1 MSNENS
7 ASYIYRF
14 LSVLRCFTPEQL
26 ELSTSEISRKVGLP
40 KTTTHRM
47 LTSLNKVGILNR
59 NVVTG
64 KYTIGPELYIIGSLY
79 LSATD
84 IIKAAEPVIK
94 TVNDLTGETVNMGIF
109 DKGNVTVVMKE
120 ESKYAFKFSLH
131 VGSVLPAYASA
142 MGKAFLSELTE
153 EEINEIY
160 PEEQLRQL
168 TPKTIITRTVL
179 KDELQQVKRKGVSF
193 NREGAHVGVEG
204 IGSVI
209 RDASGRVV
217 AAISISVPVF
227 RINDTSREQLA
238 KLMKTSASLISYRLG
253 YSDKDKPVRDIKQL
267 RSWFEQNITGA
278 IASTH

>member
-1 MSNENS
+1 MLQS
-7 ASYIYRF
+7 
-14 LSVLRCFTPEQL
+14 FTPEQL
-26 ELSTSEISRKVGLP
+26 ELSASEISRKVGLP

-94 TVNDLTGETVNMGIF
+94 TVNDLTSETVNMGIF

-142 MGKAFLSELTE
+142 MGKAFLSELPE

-168 TPKTIITRTVL
+168 TKKTITTRTAL
-179 KDELQQVKRKGVSF
+179 KEELQQVKRKGVSF

-217 AAISISVPVF
+217 AAMSLSVPVF

-238 KLMKTSASLISYRLG
+238 KLLKTSASLISYRLG
-253 YSDKDKPVRDIKQL
+253 YSDKDNPVRDIKEL
-267 RSWFEQNITGA
+267 RSWFEQNVTGA
-278 IASTH
+278 IVSTH